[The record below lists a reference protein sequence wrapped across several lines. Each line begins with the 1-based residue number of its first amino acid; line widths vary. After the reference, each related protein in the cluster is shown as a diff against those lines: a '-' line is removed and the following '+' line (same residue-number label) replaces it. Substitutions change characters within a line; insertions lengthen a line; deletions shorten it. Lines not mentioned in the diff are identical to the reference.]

1 MKFYWKTQDHED
13 QRKKKKKKPEY
24 YHQNKCDKDSIA
36 FTQVQ
41 AGNMSENLASEIR
54 QIVYSLNREKKT
66 SKKHTMI

>member
-1 MKFYWKTQDHED
+1 MKINE
-13 QRKKKKKKPEY
+13 KKKKEPEY

-66 SKKHTMI
+66 SKKYTMI